1 MKRLFLVLS
10 AAILLAL
17 GACQKAPE
25 LTVTGPTSIDMSA
38 DGSSGSITFTANRD
52 WTVSWSE
59 SWVHVS
65 PAYGKASDGPVTL
78 SVTCSPN
85 TTYEDRTATVTIKA
99 EGLTQSV
106 TVKQPQNLG
115 VIVPTQTFDIKADTK
130 SIEVEVQANMDYT
143 VSVSADWIKQSGTK
157 ALTSKKL
164 TFSIEENTIYDSREG
179 RITIKPQSGA
189 EQVISVRQQAKDGL
203 ELGTT
208 IYEVGVSG
216 GTLEIALKTN
226 VELEVTPGAD
236 WIHYTETKALD
247 NRTVILSIDP
257 NDSDAERSGEVK
269 ISQKGGTLSST
280 VTVKQEKPVLM
291 VEKTE
296 YALGPDGG
304 TLEIAV
310 QTNVEFEVKPDAD
323 WIHYT
328 ETKALDNRTVVL
340 SIDRNDGSTER
351 GGEVK
356 ISQKGGTLSSTVTVK
371 QEGPVLTVGQTEYTV
386 GLEGGTLEIVVRA
399 NMEFEVKPGADWIH
413 YTETKALDDK
423 TVILS
428 IDQNKGTAERS
439 GEVKISQK
447 GGTLS
452 STVTVKQ
459 EGPVLTVEQTEYTVG
474 LEGGTLEIAVQ
485 ANVEF
490 EVKPGA
496 DWIHCTETKALDNK
510 TVVLSIDQNKG
521 TAERSGEV
529 KISQK
534 GGTLSCTVIIVQRF
548 MPKAIDLGLSVYW
561 AECNLGATK
570 PEEYGDYYA
579 WGETSPKNK
588 YTWETYKFRTS
599 GGETYVAQFSKY
611 VPPSEGHG
619 PVDNKAV
626 LELEDDAAH
635 VALGGSWRMPT
646 HEECDELI
654 TQCTKKWTTQNGVEG
669 ILLTSKKNGNSIF
682 LPASGYRYNTG
693 LYDVGSNGNYWSSS
707 IYTSDPERAW
717 HVYFRNGNTLMQYRS
732 RFYGWP
738 VRPVSE

>member
-1 MKRLFLVLS
+1 
-10 AAILLAL
+10 
-17 GACQKAPE
+17 
-25 LTVTGPTSIDMSA
+25 MSA

-130 SIEVEVQANMDYT
+130 SIEVEVQANMEYT

-164 TFSIEENTIYDSREG
+164 TFDIEENTTYDSREG

-189 EQVISVRQQAKDGL
+189 EQVISVKQQAKDGL
-203 ELGTT
+203 ELDTT
-208 IYEVGVSG
+208 TYEVGVSG

-226 VELEVTPGAD
+226 VELEVIPGAD

-247 NRTVILSIDP
+247 NR
-257 NDSDAERSGEVK
+257 
-269 ISQKGGTLSST
+269 
-280 VTVKQEKPVLM
+280 
-291 VEKTE
+291 
-296 YALGPDGG
+296 
-304 TLEIAV
+304 
-310 QTNVEFEVKPDAD
+310 
-323 WIHYT
+323 
-328 ETKALDNRTVVL
+328 
-340 SIDRNDGSTER
+340 
-351 GGEVK
+351 
-356 ISQKGGTLSSTVTVK
+356 
-371 QEGPVLTVGQTEYTV
+371 
-386 GLEGGTLEIVVRA
+386 
-399 NMEFEVKPGADWIH
+399 
-413 YTETKALDDK
+413 

-534 GGTLSCTVIIVQRF
+534 GGALSCTVIIVQRF

-599 GGETYVAQFSKY
+599 GGGTYVAQFSKY

-646 HEECDELI
+646 YEECDELR

-693 LYDVGSNGNYWSSS
+693 LYEVGSNGNYWSSS
-707 IYTSDPERAW
+707 IYTSDPARAW
-717 HVYFRNGNTLMQYRS
+717 HVYFSNGNTLMQYRS